1 VAVKSVFCA
10 AILHNFHYN
19 YGFGFLS
26 VGGCRQYYNANYVKI
41 AWDGFYGGVFGF

>member
-1 VAVKSVFCA
+1 VAVKSVGCA